1 MPKVKVINEF
11 KRVKAAKEIA
21 KECSKLLNKR
31 VQVNVSLSST
41 EEGDAYL
48 TFENCNGK
56 EINSIKEKLK
66 LKFDDTII
74 CFYLESSNKF
84 LNYPIIMI
92 RDDKYFNEANLMR
105 IVAE

>member
-11 KRVKAAKEIA
+11 KRVKVAKEIA
-21 KECSKLLNKR
+21 KECSKLLNKK
-31 VQVNVSLSST
+31 VEVYVSLDSNG
-41 EEGDAYL
+41 EGNAYVN
-48 TFENCNGK
+48 FENCNGK

-74 CFYLESSNKF
+74 DFALESSNKF
-84 LNYPIIMI
+84 LNRPFIEI
-92 RDDKYFNEANLMR
+92 RDCKYYDEANLMR